1 MVLTIE
7 DVLEP
12 IIEDNFFR
20 LSKKNKKEPLSKN
33 DRPAFTLIPFSDY
46 AKKLRKIYLSTGN

>member
-12 IIEDNFFR
+12 IIEDNFSR
-20 LSKKNKKEPLSKN
+20 LSNKKEPLNKN
-33 DRPAFTLIPFSDY
+33 DRPAFALIPFSDY